1 MRFLKNHRWPFNSGH
16 LQATILYNPMISYR
30 PSFQNHLPRRIIT
43 GRGQSLL
50 VGEVCIEQGWR
61 KVFVVSDQGVAN
73 AGLLSPLLENL
84 RQHDLLSGYSTA
96 VPAEPPLDSVDALAQ
111 EISRSGAETIVALG
125 GGSVMDAAKV
135 ASLSVRHSKPAREF
149 VGIGKAG
156 GRGLPTI
163 LIPTTAGTG
172 SEATFV
178 GIFTDPVTTNKV
190 GVVDPCILADIAI
203 VDPALTDHLPPL
215 ITAASG
221 MDAIVHT
228 IEAYIAK
235 VTTPIARGLA
245 IEAARNLGDAF
256 EKVVRDPAD
265 PHARDGMA
273 IGSHLAGMAFA
284 NSSCCA
290 VHALAL
296 PLGGRFHIAHGV
308 ITGCF
313 AGEMMRHNQPACV
326 DDFKDLIDAFGWKNM
341 QSIQFG
347 DRLDQLAV
355 SSGLRSHL
363 HKTSVPAQ
371 TFESLAKDAVA
382 IRRLMDPNPRE
393 VTEADA
399 VRIFKTVLGG

>member
-1 MRFLKNHRWPFNSGH
+1 M
-16 LQATILYNPMISYR
+16 
-30 PSFQNHLPRRIIT
+30 PRRVIT
-43 GRGQSLL
+43 GRGQNLL
-50 VGEVCIEQGWR
+50 VGEVCIEQGWK
-61 KVFVVSDQGVAN
+61 KVFVVSDQGVAK
-73 AGLLSPLLENL
+73 AGLLNPLLDSL
-84 RQHDLLSGYSTA
+84 RQHNILAGFSAS

-111 EISRSGAETIVALG
+111 EIANAGADAVIALG

-135 ASLSVRHSKPAREF
+135 ASLSVRHGKKARDF

-178 GIFTDPVTTNKV
+178 GIFTDPITNNKV

-203 VDPALTDHLPPL
+203 VDPALTDQLPPL

-245 IEAARNLGDAF
+245 IEAARNLGFAF
-256 EKVVRDPAD
+256 EKVVHDPAD
-265 PHARDGMA
+265 QSARDGMA

-326 DDFKDLIDAFGWKNM
+326 DDFNDLIDAFGWKNT
-341 QSIQFG
+341 QSSQFG
-347 DRLDQLAV
+347 DRLDQLADL
-355 SSGLRSHL
+355 SGLRSHL

-371 TFESLAKDAVA
+371 TFEGLAKDAVA

-399 VRIFKTVLGG
+399 IRIFKNVLGG